1 MKQLNFLR
9 LPMFG
14 AMACLATVVA
24 AAPASAGEDGLVAAQ
39 KADIRVAAAPAAD
52 TRLSLLLGDQRDAGQ
67 IVPAVADGDALPA
80 AADRGLKT
88 DISNGKQDYDV
99 LLASQPSAKGDAQWE
114 CLTEALYFEARGESV
129 KGQFAVAEVILN
141 RVDSPDYPDTICK
154 VVNQGTGRKYA
165 CQFSY
170 TCDGIP
176 DTVNDQRSWNKL
188 GRIAEI
194 MIEDGPREL
203 TAGATHY
210 HTTAVNPSWAGR
222 IPRTAAIGA
231 HLFYR
236 EATRTAS
243 N

>member
-1 MKQLNFLR
+1 MIKA
-9 LPMFG
+9 
-14 AMACLATVVA
+14 AMLALA
-24 AAPASAGEDGLVAAQ
+24 ALVAAGPVTAEISQ
-39 KADIRVAAAPAAD
+39 DSIRHLVK
-52 TRLSLLLGDQRDAGQ
+52 LEQ
-67 IVPAVADGDALPA
+67 
-80 AADRGLKT
+80 RGLRSAQQAHLDGLIMPVST
-88 DISNGKQDYDV
+88 GGTVSYDKAWV
-99 LLASQPSAKGDAQWE
+99 SEQPKASGGAQWQ
-114 CLTEALYFEARGESV
+114 CLTEALYFEARGESL

-141 RVDSPDYPDTICK
+141 RVDSPDYPDSICG

-170 TCDGIP
+170 TCDGLS
-176 DTVNDQRSWNKL
+176 DKVHDRRSWSKL
-188 GRIAEI
+188 GRIAEV

-203 TAGATHY
+203 TGGATHY

-236 EATRTAS
+236 EATRTAA

>member
-1 MKQLNFLR
+1 MKRLNFLR
-9 LPMFG
+9 QPVFG
-14 AMACLATVVA
+14 AMACLATFAA
-24 AAPASAGEDGLVAAQ
+24 AAPAVASGGASAAAQ
-39 KADIRVAAAPAAD
+39 AQGAAPDAE
-52 TRLSLLLGDQRDAGQ
+52 TRLSLLLGEKRPNSE
-67 IVPAVADGDALPA
+67 IVPAVARNAAKLPS
-80 AADRGLKT
+80 AADRGLSIASG
-88 DISNGKQDYDV
+88 DSQDYEAI
-99 LLASQPSAKGDAQWE
+99 LASTPAAKGDAQWE

-141 RVDSPDYPDTICK
+141 RVDSPDYPDSVCA

-170 TCDGIP
+170 TCDGLS
-176 DTVNDQRSWNKL
+176 DTVNDRRSWAKL
-188 GRIAEI
+188 GRIAEA

-203 TAGATHY
+203 TGGATHY

>member
-1 MKQLNFLR
+1 MAASTE
-9 LPMFG
+9 G
-14 AMACLATVVA
+14 AG
-24 AAPASAGEDGLVAAQ
+24 ASEGGLVAAQ
-39 KADIRVAAAPAAD
+39 KADLIAAVAPAAE
-52 TRLSLLLGDQRDAGQ
+52 TRLSLLLGDQRDGGE
-67 IVPAVADGDALPA
+67 IVPAVAAGELEPLPA
-80 AADRGLKT
+80 AEERGLKVAST
-88 DISNGKQDYDV
+88 TGQDYDT
-99 LLASQPSAKGDAQWE
+99 LLAATPATKGDAQWE
-114 CLTEALYFEARGESV
+114 CLTEALYFEARGESL

-141 RVDSPDYPDTICK
+141 RVDSPDYPDSICG

-170 TCDGIP
+170 TCDGLS
-176 DTVNDQRSWNKL
+176 DKVHDRRSWSKL
-188 GRIAEI
+188 GRIAEV

-236 EATRTAS
+236 EATRTAA

>member
-14 AMACLATVVA
+14 AMACLATVAA
-24 AAPASAGEDGLVAAQ
+24 AAPASAGEVGPVAAQ
-39 KADIRVAAAPAAD
+39 KTDMRLAAVPAAD
-52 TRLSLLLGDQRDAGQ
+52 ARLSLLLGDQRDAGQ
-67 IVPAVADGDALPA
+67 IVPAMAGGEELPA

-88 DISNGKQDYDV
+88 AISNGQQDYEV
-99 LLASQPSAKGDAQWE
+99 LLASQPSAKGDGQWE

-141 RVDSPDYPDTICK
+141 RVDSPDYPDTVCE

-176 DTVNDQRSWNKL
+176 DAVNDQGSWSKL
-188 GRIAEI
+188 GRIAEV
-194 MIEDGPREL
+194 MIKDGPREL
-203 TAGATHY
+203 TGGATHY

-236 EATRTAS
+236 EPTRTAS